1 MKTKSRELPKKENK
15 KSLYDMLRQKFSSVQ
30 KYLQTKSPLR
40 SDELLPQL
48 VLARLRL
55 LNVRMTLRIMPA
67 DQIERLR
74 QVMPKR
80 LIVTISAS
88 DLMEYSYFE
97 AKPIGS
103 GSQMQGL
110 QFDESS
116 HNVHLCETV
125 RLG

>member
-40 SDELLPQL
+40 SDELLMQL
-48 VLARLRL
+48 FLARLQL
-55 LNVRMTLRIMPA
+55 LNVRVTLRIMPA

-88 DLMEYSYFE
+88 DLERYTHFE

-116 HNVHLCETV
+116 YNVTLCETV